1 METVLTEADGG
12 LITHI
17 RAGMSCGP
25 CPEEVVRNYAL
36 VQRLEVNIFTVSLG
50 GKKMLMTWQ

>member
-1 METVLTEADGG
+1 MLTEADGG

-25 CPEEVVRNYAL
+25 CPEEVVRNCAL

-50 GKKMLMTWQ
+50 GEKMLMTWQ